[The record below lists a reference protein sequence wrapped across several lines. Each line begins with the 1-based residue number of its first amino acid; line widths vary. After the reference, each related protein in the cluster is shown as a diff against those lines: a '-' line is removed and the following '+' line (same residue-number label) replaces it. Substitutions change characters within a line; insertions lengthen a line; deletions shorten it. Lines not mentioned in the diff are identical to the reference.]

1 MYKRPLR
8 SDELMHYG
16 VPGMKWGVRKKVRQ
30 IRGLQRSSARKMKKV
45 MRLKWAMQQQMKY
58 RKDTAKLYEKS
69 QIKRAKGQIARSKF
83 YETLAKVTNPVR
95 TIASKRVDHLDKQI
109 ANNMTKISKLSLEA
123 SEIYRQK
130 GEEYLINMEDKI
142 NVRKGFKT

>member
-30 IRGLQRSSARKMKKV
+30 IRGLQRSSARKMKKI
-45 MRLKWAMQQQMKY
+45 MRLKQAMNIQMKY
-58 RKDTAKLYEKS
+58 RKDTAKLYKLS
-69 QIKRAKGQIARSKF
+69 QIKQAKGQIARSKF

-109 ANNMTKISKLSLEA
+109 ASNMTKISKLSLETCDM
-123 SEIYRQK
+123 YRQI
-130 GEEYLINMEDKI
+130 GENYIINMEDKL